1 METNII
7 TKISFFDFMRAFFCD
22 DAKYQRLTQNAKKP
36 HFFMWRRMMAI
47 QYPVQMFV
55 LSGLDDIRIMDVL
68 HKNFLSSEYP
78 KWLYTSSKG
87 NDEKD
92 VKKES
97 LLKKY
102 SRDVLDLFMEHYGIE
117 WKGVLDMEE
126 MFPSILYDELDK
138 LDEDIHPQ
146 VSKGKLT
153 KQEKQ
158 SISSQQKP
166 TRKGFAFKS
175 RK

>member
-22 DAKYQRLTQNAKKP
+22 DAKYQRLTQNAK
-36 HFFMWRRMMAI
+36 I

-117 WKGVLDMEE
+117 WKGVLDLEE
-126 MFPSILYDELDK
+126 MFPSILYDELDR

-166 TRKGFAFKS
+166 TRKGFTFKS